1 MASLSTDTQTYRD
14 KLRAAIDA
22 RMTLVDGLAAAAAS
36 CDAARVA
43 LDAAE
48 ADYAREYRAAISAG
62 WTERELRDAG
72 LAAPTAARATGTR
85 RAGRSR
91 GASAT
96 PLAPAAVPQGG
107 TGEVGEPLAS

>member
-14 KLRAAIDA
+14 KLRASIDA
-22 RMTLVDGLAAAAAS
+22 RMSLVEGLAAAAAS
-36 CDAARVA
+36 RDAARVA

-48 ADYAREYRAAISAG
+48 ADYAREYRGAISAG

-96 PLAPAAVPQGG
+96 PAAVPQGG